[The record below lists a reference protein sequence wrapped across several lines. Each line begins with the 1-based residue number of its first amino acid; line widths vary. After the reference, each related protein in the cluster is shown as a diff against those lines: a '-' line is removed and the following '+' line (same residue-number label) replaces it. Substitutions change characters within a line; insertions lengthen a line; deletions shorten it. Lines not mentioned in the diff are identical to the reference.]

1 VAVVTGASSGIGR
14 AIALGLAE
22 RGADVCLIGRDADRL
37 RAVAELARASG
48 ASVQTF
54 LLDLTVDDDVAHL
67 ATTLRA
73 EFGHVDVL
81 VHSAG
86 SYARGR
92 LEEAPV
98 AELDAQYAT
107 NLRAPYVLTQAL
119 VPMLSARTGQVV
131 FINSTAG
138 LGARR
143 EVSQFAAT
151 QHALRALADSFREE
165 VSAVGIRVLNVFLG
179 RTATPRQA
187 TIFRSEGRT
196 YQPDLLLQPDD
207 VAAMVIRAL
216 TVSPSA
222 EVTDMTIRPAVKSY

>member
-22 RGADVCLIGRDADRL
+22 RGANVCLTGRDADRL
-37 RAVAELARASG
+37 CAAANLARASG
-48 ASVQTF
+48 AKAQTF
-54 LLDLTVDDDVAHL
+54 LLDLTVDEDVVQL

-73 EFGHVDVL
+73 AFGRVDVL

-92 LEEAPV
+92 LEQAPV
-98 AELDAQYAT
+98 AELDAQYGA

-119 VPMLSARTGQVV
+119 LPMLSACAGRVV

-138 LGARR
+138 LSARG
-143 EVSQFAAT
+143 EASQFAAT

-165 VSAVGIRVLNVFLG
+165 VNAVGIRVLNVFLG

-187 TIFRSEGRT
+187 NIYRSEGRT
-196 YQPDLLLQPDD
+196 YQPDLLVQPED
-207 VAAMVIRAL
+207 VAAMVISAL
-216 TVSPSA
+216 TLSPSA